1 MVKVIQTIV
10 AIVFDKDEF
19 LILKKKGT
27 WVGWQFVQ
35 GAKEKGEDWDTAV
48 KREVEEETGLKD
60 VEVVKKLDIKADY
73 WFKWEGELTHKFL
86 TFFLV
91 KANKKDKVKVSVEHS
106 DYKWCGYEEALKDLK
121 HGKKEFEKAYK
132 ALNQLKHKKEKQ
144 MRLK

>member
-1 MVKVIQTIV
+1 MTKIIQTIV

-48 KREVEEETGLKD
+48 KREVEEETGLKA
-60 VEVVKKLDIKADY
+60 VEVIKKLDIKADY

-91 KANKKDKVKVSVEHS
+91 KADKKDKVKVSVEHS
-106 DYKWCGYEEALKDLK
+106 DYKWCSYKEALKELK
-121 HGKKEFEKAYK
+121 YNKKEFAQAYRTLKGLKPEK
-132 ALNQLKHKKEKQ
+132 NLKKIK
-144 MRLK
+144 